1 MKQTLVDTLEAVM
14 TPIQKKRKAL
24 ENNLDYVQNILKKG
38 TLAANIQAENTLRQ
52 MKAAMG
58 IVY

>member
-1 MKQTLVDTLEAVM
+1 MKQTLADRSCDAPLSR
-14 TPIQKKRKAL
+14 RKEL
-24 ENNLDYVQNILKKG
+24 ENNLDYVQNILKEG